1 MTAPIPAAMWPY
13 ELACEW
19 GAMIKAFTVNRS
31 C

>member
-13 ELACEW
+13 ELAYEW
-19 GAMIKAFTVNRS
+19 AATAKALTINRS